1 MLDILYENLN
11 KFRDNITN
19 NLDIEII
26 NKKEKEC
33 GVNFPK
39 ALKSFYLYFGND
51 KRVLTSYYEFDEIE
65 DIRIEK
71 NALTFGYNHQRNGRL
86 GITLKNLNSKFQS
99 ISWYSYERETWFS
112 EGAVFPE
119 SFFFNIAC
127 WQVLN
132 TMPSVAKIHV
142 SQIEFEE
149 LVDKYFCYF
158 SNEKVYLKGYNVVSI
173 YSNDILGCYVK
184 DDEELYL
191 GTQKDDEILE
201 DCEEKL
207 NIDLDWL

>member
-1 MLDILYENLN
+1 MLDVLYENLN
-11 KFRDNITN
+11 KFRKDITN
-19 NLDIEII
+19 NLDINVI

-39 ALKSFYLYFGND
+39 AMNIFYSYFGND

-65 DIRIEK
+65 DIRIEN
-71 NALTFGYNHQRNGRL
+71 NALTFGYNHQGNGRL
-86 GITLKNLNSKFQS
+86 GIILENLNGKFQS
-99 ISWYSYERETWFS
+99 ISWYSYERKTWFS

-132 TMPSVAKIHV
+132 TMSSIVKTHI
-142 SQIEFEE
+142 SQTEFEK
-149 LVDKYFCYF
+149 LVSKYFCYF
-158 SNEKVYLKGYNVVSI
+158 SNEKLYLKGYNVVSI

-191 GTQKDDEILE
+191 GTQKDDETLE
-201 DCEEKL
+201 KCIKKL
-207 NIDLDWL
+207 NIDFDWL

>member
-1 MLDILYENLN
+1 
-11 KFRDNITN
+11 
-19 NLDIEII
+19 
-26 NKKEKEC
+26 
-33 GVNFPK
+33 
-39 ALKSFYLYFGND
+39 
-51 KRVLTSYYEFDEIE
+51 
-65 DIRIEK
+65 
-71 NALTFGYNHQRNGRL
+71 
-86 GITLKNLNSKFQS
+86 
-99 ISWYSYERETWFS
+99 
-112 EGAVFPE
+112 
-119 SFFFNIAC
+119 
-127 WQVLN
+127 
-132 TMPSVAKIHV
+132 MPSVAKIHV